1 MVVEEPETH
10 LHPAAHG
17 DLAERFVDSFIED
30 SNKRYLIETHSQNFV
45 LRLRRLIA
53 EKKIKP
59 FDIALYYIILT
70 IMQSQEQQN

>member
-1 MVVEEPETH
+1 MNEVEPTLIVVEEPETH

-53 EKKIKP
+53 EKNQT
-59 FDIALYYIILT
+59 F
-70 IMQSQEQQN
+70 